1 MLNNKLFVLGKA
13 GSGKNYVINIIKEI
27 ESEFKVVKIAEPLY
41 HLIALI
47 KRDCLVDSVI
57 MLKNLGFSEH
67 TAKNIVVDVI
77 ANIDYNSLYLEKP
90 RQPLQI
96 AGDMVRKYDKDILTK
111 YAYCQTINADK
122 IIIED
127 VRLKSEVNY
136 FASKG
141 FSGIKV
147 CASNKTRYQR
157 LKVRDKSYNKQD
169 LLHKTETEVD
179 KIDNVFYIFNEYN
192 TSKQDI
198 IEQLRSIKI
207 IPNKGL
213 SWIV

>member
-96 AGDMVRKYDKDILTK
+96 AGDMIRKYDRDILTK
-111 YAYCQTINADK
+111 YAYYKTINVDNV
-122 IIIED
+122 IIED
-127 VRLKSEVNY
+127 VRLKSEVDY
-136 FASKG
+136 FANKN
-141 FSGIKV
+141 FVGIKV
-147 CASNKTRYQR
+147 CANSETRDQR
-157 LKVRDKSYNKQD
+157 LKIRDKGYNKWD

-179 KIDNVFYIFNEYN
+179 KINNISCIFNDYN

-198 IEQLRSIKI
+198 IEQLQILEI
-207 IPNKGL
+207 IQIRDYHG
-213 SWIV
+213 